1 MGIGY
6 QDPDLVDVPR
16 DSPTLATRTR
26 FVMFA
31 LVAATCWPLYK
42 GDIKTAFLT
51 GDKSEA
57 DRSVFGEAP
66 QELLARLNLGPEYVV
81 QFM

>member
-1 MGIGY
+1 MVIGY
-6 QDPDLVDVPR
+6 QDPDITEVPR

-26 FVMFA
+26 YVMFA
-31 LVAATCWPLYK
+31 LTAALCWPLFK

-57 DRSVFGEAP
+57 ERLIYGEP
-66 QELLARLNLGPEYVV
+66 TPELK
-81 QFM
+81 